1 MGENIDLR
9 KIEKNILKMAH
20 QHGFFD
26 LLIGFMVMGMG
37 FAPFFREGLPSPYK
51 YFLWP
56 LILIIITYILTFFII
71 KYVIQPRTGVA
82 KPGPSLKSMKRKLFI
97 VTFIQ
102 VAIHLIF
109 VILLVIGIG
118 SEIHIEGFMFMLI
131 IGLFFLPIF
140 AIIAYLMKYPRL
152 YLIAML
158 IWLAIFINE
167 LLYDPIDYR
176 IRWLLSYGI
185 MGSIIFII
193 GLVIFIGF
201 LKKYPLPKE
210 EMV

>member
-1 MGENIDLR
+1 MAENIDL
-9 KIEKNILKMAH
+9 KVIEKNILKSAH

-26 LLIGFMVMGMG
+26 MFIGFVVTGMAFG
-37 FAPFFREGLPSPYK
+37 PFFRESLPSPHK

-56 LILIIITYILTFFII
+56 LILVIIADLLLFIII
-71 KYVIQPRTGVA
+71 KYVIQPRTGIA
-82 KPGPSLKSMKRKLFI
+82 KPGPSLKSMRKKLFI

-102 VAIHLIF
+102 FVIHLTF

-118 SEIHIEGFMFMLI
+118 RGIHVEGMMFILM
-131 IGLFFLPIF
+131 IGLFFIPIF

-152 YLIAML
+152 YFIGML

-185 MGSIIFII
+185 IGGIIFFI
-193 GLVIFIGF
+193 GLVIFIKF
-201 LKKYPLPKE
+201 LKKYPLKKE
-210 EMV
+210 EVS

>member
-1 MGENIDLR
+1 MPENIDL
-9 KIEKNILKMAH
+9 KTIEKNILKTAH

-26 LLIGFMVMGMG
+26 ILIGFVITGMAFG
-37 FAPFFREGLPSPYK
+37 PFFRESLPSPYK

-56 LILIIITYILTFFII
+56 LILVIVAEIILFIII
-71 KYVIQPRTGVA
+71 KYVIQPRTGIA
-82 KPGPSLKSMKRKLFI
+82 KPGPSIKSMKKKLFI
-97 VTFIQ
+97 VISIQ
-102 VAIHLIF
+102 FVIQLIF
-109 VILLVIGIG
+109 IILLVIGNG
-118 SEIHIEGFMFMLI
+118 SGIHVEGIMFILI
-131 IGLFFLPIF
+131 IGLFLIPLFSIM
-140 AIIAYLMKYPRL
+140 AYLMKYPRL
-152 YLIAML
+152 YLIGML
-158 IWLAIFINE
+158 IWFAIFINE

-210 EMV
+210 EMA